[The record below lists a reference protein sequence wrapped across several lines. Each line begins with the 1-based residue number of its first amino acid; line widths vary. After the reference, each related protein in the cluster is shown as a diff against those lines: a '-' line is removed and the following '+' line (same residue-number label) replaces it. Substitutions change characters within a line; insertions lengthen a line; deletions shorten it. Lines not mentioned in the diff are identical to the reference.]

1 MAYANTDPAAPAH
14 PPAAPE
20 SPAPD
25 PPAHHAAPGAAHPPA
40 HAPDHAEDTTT
51 GINHRKLLM
60 WVFLGSDCLFF
71 GSLIAT
77 YMLYRGQSIV
87 GPYPA
92 DIIDVP
98 ITTVSTFVLLMSSF
112 TMVMGV
118 AAARSGN
125 QKRLLQW
132 LVATIILGSI
142 FIGFQVYEFNLFRI
156 EGLRYETNL
165 FSSTFF
171 TLTGFHGAHVT
182 LGIVWLI
189 GLAIITARNPAG
201 RPSDLDVDI
210 AGLYWHFVDIV
221 WIVIFTLLYLVG
233 GFDAG
238 PEAPHAAIQSVAN
251 LVGLTG

>member
-1 MAYANTDPAAPAH
+1 MAHVET
-14 PPAAPE
+14 
-20 SPAPD
+20 
-25 PPAHHAAPGAAHPPA
+25 G
-40 HAPDHAEDTTT
+40 HAPPVAEETTT

-77 YMLYRGQSIV
+77 YMVYRGQSLV

-92 DIIDVP
+92 DIVDVP
-98 ITTVSTFVLLMSSF
+98 VTTISTFVLLMSSF
-112 TMVMGV
+112 GMVMGV
-118 AAARSGN
+118 AAARNGN
-125 QKRLLQW
+125 QRRLIQW
-132 LVATIILGSI
+132 LVVTILLGAT
-142 FIGFQVYEFNLFRI
+142 FIGFQVYEFNAFRV

-165 FSSTFF
+165 FSSSFY

-182 LGIVWLI
+182 LGLVWLI
-189 GLAIITARNPAG
+189 AIAIIAARNPAG

-221 WIVIFTLLYLVG
+221 WIVIFTLLYLIG

-238 PEAPHAAIQSVAN
+238 PLPDAGHAAVQGWSW
-251 LVGLTG
+251 LTGLIG

>member
-1 MAYANTDPAAPAH
+1 MAHVDTTHAPAEH
-14 PPAAPE
+14 EP
-20 SPAPD
+20 
-25 PPAHHAAPGAAHPPA
+25 AAHPPA
-40 HAPDHAEDTTT
+40 HEEETNT
-51 GINHRKLLM
+51 GISHRKLLM

-77 YMLYRGQSIV
+77 YMVYRGQSIV

-112 TMVMGV
+112 TMVMAV

-125 QKRLLQW
+125 QRRLLQW
-132 LVATIILGSI
+132 LLCTIVLGGG

-182 LGIVWLI
+182 LGIFWLI
-189 GLAIITARNPAG
+189 CLAVVAKRNPAG
-201 RPSDLDVDI
+201 RPSGEDVDI
-210 AGLYWHFVDIV
+210 AGLYWHFVGHRLDRHFHPAV
-221 WIVIFTLLYLVG
+221 PDWRLRRRPGCVG
-233 GFDAG
+233 
-238 PEAPHAAIQSVAN
+238 HAAAQGWQWIT
-251 LVGLTG
+251 GILT